1 MINLPPVRLYGE
13 DGCPFCQQA
22 VQFFQNNRI
31 PIQGIAVDEDP
42 IIIEGAKFW
51 LRKAQSLPCDA
62 DLKASIPVV
71 VSFLN
76 PKEVL
81 LGYNEDGYKRI
92 VEAYRAFIS
101 ASAGNFAVS
110 VSADP
115 EPAKELAQEPA
126 PTSETVN

>member
-13 DGCPFCQQA
+13 EGCPFCQQA
-22 VQFFQNNRI
+22 VQFFQSNRI

-42 IIIEGAKFW
+42 IIQEGI
-51 LRKAQSLPCDA
+51 KAVSKMTDV
-62 DLKASIPVV
+62 KIPVV

-76 PKEVL
+76 PKEVI
-81 LGYNEDGYKRI
+81 LGYSEDGYKRI

-115 EPAKELAQEPA
+115 EPAKDVAEEPA